1 MEKQEV
7 FSVGAALAAKAGLS
21 DSLNAAI
28 AAEAAPTRAGTTEV
42 VLSFEVLFL
51 MGVQRTFTNSRLYAV
66 NRRRHLPLTRSCIRD
81 PDDRDQKARS
91 MKAMI

>member
-28 AAEAAPTRAGTTEV
+28 AAEAAPTKAGTTEV

-51 MGVQRTFTNSRLYAV
+51 VR
-66 NRRRHLPLTRSCIRD
+66 
-81 PDDRDQKARS
+81 
-91 MKAMI
+91 